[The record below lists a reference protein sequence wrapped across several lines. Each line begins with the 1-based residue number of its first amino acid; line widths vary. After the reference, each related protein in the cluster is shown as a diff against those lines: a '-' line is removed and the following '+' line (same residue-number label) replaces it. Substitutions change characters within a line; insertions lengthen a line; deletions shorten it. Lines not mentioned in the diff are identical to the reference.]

1 MSIDDILRIVKTTKE
16 ENPDLEEGHT
26 IHLVVSADDLKGMF
40 FNLKKVGYEPGVNFD
55 CRRLSALYLKFNGL
69 NITIKSQQLVST
81 ILDGDIALEDE
92 AIYNKTTEAMTLFH
106 TALFRTN
113 LKSYY
118 NKEDIDILDEYRT
131 KANIGMIKKI
141 SNKEPMV
148 EIGFNKSIHRS
159 LPIHHSCPN
168 FQYLWYL
175 EALQQRAN
183 QRLFLIPHQI
193 NRIQFILQ

>member
-1 MSIDDILRIVKTTKE
+1 MAKNNHIYTLNHNLKSLEQQDEDDDFRVKASSDHRVDEDRKPETYHMINNVDDIFRIVKETKE

-106 TALFRTN
+106 TAF
-113 LKSYY
+113 S
-118 NKEDIDILDEYRT
+118 
-131 KANIGMIKKI
+131 G
-141 SNKEPMV
+141 
-148 EIGFNKSIHRS
+148 
-159 LPIHHSCPN
+159 PI
-168 FQYLWYL
+168 
-175 EALQQRAN
+175 
-183 QRLFLIPHQI
+183 
-193 NRIQFILQ
+193 